1 LSVLIA
7 NQRVELQRSVLN
19 RNALQSPAAQQ
30 PQLNHEVT
38 ERLGAGIQATGQ
50 VAIQEYIHGKFT
62 YTRVAFLVFG
72 DQGQA
77 RINLE
82 SKKPTVCLFVCSHPL
97 I

>member
-1 LSVLIA
+1 MCLFLLDNQLTPLSTPPTAHVT
-7 NQRVELQRSVLN
+7 VTW
-19 RNALQSPAAQQ
+19 
-30 PQLNHEVT
+30 QLNHEVT

-62 YTRVAFLVFG
+62 YTRAAFLVFG

-82 SKKPTVCLFVCSHPL
+82 TKKPTVR
-97 I
+97 